1 MARMQRDGRTVD
13 MQARFSFGDAVDASE
28 GGADM
33 LPVPVA
39 VVSGKADIEHLK
51 VKRFNRYLHVAYLC
65 LIQIGHY
72 TETERLF
79 GHYCF
84 FSTLVSVSFGI
95 CFYLRFDI
103 ARYAFNAGCRNLL
116 ETNTNKI

>member
-13 MQARFSFGDAVDASE
+13 MQARFSFGDAVDACE

-65 LIQIGHY
+65 LIKIALD
-72 TETERLF
+72 RNRKIIRALLLLF
-79 GHYCF
+79 IFC
-84 FSTLVSVSFGI
+84 
-95 CFYLRFDI
+95 LRFLRHLASI
-103 ARYAFNAGCRNLL
+103 RVS
-116 ETNTNKI
+116 T

>member
-13 MQARFSFGDAVDASE
+13 MQARFSFGDTVDACE

-65 LIQIGHY
+65 LIKIGH
-72 TETERLF
+72 
-79 GHYCF
+79 
-84 FSTLVSVSFGI
+84 
-95 CFYLRFDI
+95 
-103 ARYAFNAGCRNLL
+103 
-116 ETNTNKI
+116 